1 MKYPQTLLI
10 ALILIIATSNC
21 KQKDENKFGNELGK
35 TEAKADPINVEGVI
49 AVFGSFP
56 LEFVSNGKLMASQ
69 QAELYFTKNQIVK
82 KIRVKNGDWV
92 KAGSILASLENGL
105 DLINLKQAEFQL
117 ESAKIDLDD
126 KVITHSG
133 GQPGKSNTSDKA
145 LNHFALSSG
154 FKSAELNLQKAKI
167 DYKSTILRA
176 PFSGRVADLETKV
189 MNLPNSGEPF
199 CRLIDDRNFEVVFP
213 ILESE
218 IGRLKV
224 GQAVSMRPFVEDSV
238 FYNGKIIEINPIVD
252 EHGLVIVKAIVPNSE
267 GKLMQGMNV
276 KVFIK
281 DQVDD
286 CLIVPKEA
294 VVLRNNRQVVFT
306 FSEGKAMW
314 NYVETVL
321 ENSVSYSVTKEKD
334 GMQEIFAG
342 DTVITI
348 GNLNLAHEAEVKFRM
363 IK

>member
-1 MKYPQTLLI
+1 MKYLQSLSIALLLI
-10 ALILIIATSNC
+10 LAVSNC

-35 TEAKADPINVEGVI
+35 TEIKADPINVEGVI

-82 KIRVKNGDWV
+82 RVNVKNGDWV
-92 KAGSILASLENGL
+92 KTETILASLENGL

-117 ESAKIDLDD
+117 ESAKIEFDD
-126 KVITHSG
+126 MVIKYSG
-133 GQPGKSNTSDKA
+133 WQVSQNKTSEKA
-145 LNHFALSSG
+145 LKNFALSSG
-154 FKSAELNLQKAKI
+154 FKSAELNLQKAQI
-167 DYKSTILRA
+167 DYKSTILKA
-176 PFSGRVADLETKV
+176 PFSGRVADLNTKV
-189 MNLPNSGEPF
+189 MNLPKTGEPF
-199 CRLIDDRNFEVVFP
+199 CRLINDKIFEVVFP

-238 FYNGKIIEINPIVD
+238 FYSGKIIEINPIVD
-252 EHGLVIVKAIVPNSE
+252 EHGLVIVKAIVPNSD
-267 GKLMQGMNV
+267 GKLIQGMNV

-281 DQVDD
+281 DQVED

>member
-1 MKYPQTLLI
+1 
-10 ALILIIATSNC
+10 
-21 KQKDENKFGNELGK
+21 
-35 TEAKADPINVEGVI
+35 VI

-56 LEFVSNGKLMASQ
+56 LEFVSNGKLMASK
-69 QAELYFTKNQIVK
+69 QAELYFTKNQVVK
-82 KIRVKNGDWV
+82 QINVKNGDWV
-92 KAGSILASLENGL
+92 KAGAIIALLENGL

-126 KVITHSG
+126 RIVTHSG
-133 GQPGKSNTSDKA
+133 GQIGLNNTSEKA
-145 LNHFALSSG
+145 LNNFALSSG

-167 DYKSTILRA
+167 DYESTILRA
-176 PFSGRVADLETKV
+176 PFSGRIASLETKV
-189 MNLPNSGEPF
+189 MNLPKNGDPF
-199 CRLIDDRNFEVVFP
+199 CFLLDDRNFEVVFP

-224 GQAVSMRPFVEDSV
+224 GQAVNMRPFVEDSV

-252 EHGLVIVKAIVPNSE
+252 EHGLVVVKAIVPNSD
-267 GKLMQGMNV
+267 GKLIQGMNV

-306 FSEGKAMW
+306 YSQGKAMW

-321 ENSVSYSVTKEKD
+321 ENSISFSVTKEKD

>member
-1 MKYPQTLLI
+1 MKNMKNILLVLMLVI
-10 ALILIIATSNC
+10 VTTNC
-21 KQKDENKFGNELGK
+21 KQKDENEYGNKLGE
-35 TEAKADPINVEGVI
+35 TEAKADPINVEGVL

-82 KIRVKNGDWV
+82 EINVQNGDRV
-92 KAGSILASLENGL
+92 KAGAILASLENRL

-117 ESAKIDLDD
+117 ESSKIDLEDR
-126 KVITHSG
+126 VITHSG
-133 GQPGKSNTSDKA
+133 GRVGENNTNEKA
-145 LNHFALSSG
+145 MNNFALSSG
-154 FKSAELNLQKAKI
+154 YKGAELNLEKAKI
-167 DYKSTILRA
+167 EYESTILKA
-176 PFSGRVADLETKV
+176 PFSGRIADLETKV
-189 MNLPNSGEPF
+189 MNLPKGGEPF
-199 CRLIDDRNFEVVFP
+199 CLLIDDRKFEVVFP

-224 GQAVSMRPFVEDSV
+224 GQTVSMRPFVEDSV
-238 FYNGKIIEINPIVD
+238 FYSGRIVEINPIVN
-252 EHGLVIVKAIVPNSE
+252 EHGLVIVKAVVPNTD
-267 GKLMQGMNV
+267 GKLIQGMNV

-286 CLIVPKEA
+286 SMIVPKEA

-306 FSEGKAMW
+306 YSQGKAMW

-321 ENSVSYSVTKEKD
+321 ENSISYSVTKEKD
-334 GMQEIFAG
+334 GMQEIFEG
-342 DTVITI
+342 DTVITV
-348 GNLNLAHEAEVKFRM
+348 GNQNLAHEAEVKFRM

>member
-1 MKYPQTLLI
+1 MKNLKYIVLAILMATLVFG
-10 ALILIIATSNC
+10 C
-21 KQKDENKFGNELGK
+21 KQKDENEYGSELGE
-35 TEAKADPINVEGVI
+35 TETKADPINVEGVL

-69 QAELYFTKNQIVK
+69 QAGLYFTKTQIVK
-82 KIRVKNGDWV
+82 RINVKNGDRV
-92 KAGSILASLENGL
+92 KAGTILATLENGL
-105 DLINLKQAEFQL
+105 DLINLKQAEYQL
-117 ESAKIDLDD
+117 EAANIELESQ
-126 KVITHSG
+126 VIGHTG
-133 GQPGKSNTSDKA
+133 GKGRESNTSEKA
-145 LNHFALSSG
+145 LNNFALSSG
-154 FKSAELNLQKAKI
+154 FKSAELNLQKAQI
-167 DYKSTILRA
+167 DYESTILKA

-189 MNLPNSGEPF
+189 MNLSNSGEPF

-218 IGRLKV
+218 IGRLKIR
-224 GQAVSMRPFVEDSV
+224 QAVSMRPFVEDTV
-238 FYNGKIIEINPIVD
+238 FYKGKIIEINPIVD
-252 EHGLVIVKAIVPNSE
+252 EHGLVIVKAIVPNSD
-267 GKLMQGMNV
+267 GKLIQGMNV

-281 DQVDD
+281 DQVED
-286 CLIVPKEA
+286 CLIVPKES

-306 FSEGKAMW
+306 YSQGKAMW

-321 ENSVSYSVTKEKD
+321 ENSTSYSVTKEKD

>member
-1 MKYPQTLLI
+1 MKNLQNIVLAIMLATLLFG
-10 ALILIIATSNC
+10 C
-21 KQKDENKFGNELGK
+21 KQKDENEYGNELGK
-35 TEAKADPINVEGVI
+35 TETKADPINVEGVI

-82 KIRVKNGDWV
+82 EINVKNGDWV
-92 KAGSILASLENGL
+92 KVGAVLASLENEL

-133 GQPGKSNTSDKA
+133 GQVGGGRTGEKA

-167 DYKSTILRA
+167 DYESTTLKA

-189 MNLPNSGEPF
+189 MNLPKGGDPF
-199 CRLIDDRNFEVVFP
+199 CRLLNDKNFEVVFP

-224 GQAVSMRPFVEDSV
+224 GQAVSMRPYVEDSV
-238 FYNGKIIEINPIVD
+238 FYTGKIIEINPIVD
-252 EHGLVIVKAIVPNSE
+252 ENGLVVVKAIVPNTD
-267 GKLMQGMNV
+267 GKLIQGMNV

-281 DQVDD
+281 DQVED

-306 FSEGKAMW
+306 FSEGVAMW